1 MGNAIDT
8 TSYISS
14 VHNAAP
20 LLPREKDLQKTKQK
34 NSEKIKNHKSF
45 LESILDLNSE
55 KIQEPDYELQLEGL
69 NPEQRKQAVKDIISV
84 LQDKVYSCGADLA
97 ENVNE
102 DTINKYKRAVRS
114 FVNFAVNHSIDVKSV
129 ITCNLDQM
137 KKNNY
142 FVVKVIDEKIENLT
156 KELLFN
162 QLDKLKILAKLDEIK
177 GLLIDLST

>member
-1 MGNAIDT
+1 M
-8 TSYISS
+8 
-14 VHNAAP
+14 
-20 LLPREKDLQKTKQK
+20 
-34 NSEKIKNHKSF
+34 
-45 LESILDLNSE
+45 
-55 KIQEPDYELQLEGL
+55 
-69 NPEQRKQAVKDIISV
+69 

-142 FVVKVIDEKIENLT
+142 FVVKIIDEKIENLT

-162 QLDKLKILAKLDEIK
+162 QLDKLKILARLDEIK
-177 GLLIDLST
+177 GLLIDLTT